1 MRRCWPN
8 AARTPDDFACARTGG
23 LGGRSGTAAGT
34 ITTLSASSVTVTP
47 GNGGGPLTC
56 VRAERSP
63 SLDGFKV
70 GDRVGILC
78 LQKEGQLYLVAIKAA
93 PSAGDNTSGGPPG
106 LMHEAHGKV
115 VAVSA
120 TSITIGLLTCVVG
133 DGSPSLAGYAVGDLA
148 QMLCKQDGSQLVLL
162 KIRKAVPPPDAGP
175 TGSKGKA
182 PAPRPKTAMGPIV
195 TLSST
200 SITVGRLTCAIAPG
214 SPSVAGYS
222 VGDVVGIACVPRE
235 GKLRLFR
242 IGRKP

>member
-1 MRRCWPN
+1 MIPLALALATS
-8 AARTPDDFACARTGG
+8 AAAQGPPPGPDAT
-23 LGGRSGTAAGT
+23 RSAAGT
-34 ITTLSASSVTVTP
+34 ITALSASSVTVTP
-47 GNGGGPLTC
+47 GNGEDPLTC

-63 SLDGFKV
+63 SLDGFNV

-78 LQKEGQLYLVAIKAA
+78 LLKEGQLYLVAIKAA
-93 PSAGDNTSGGPPG
+93 PAAGDNASSGPPG

-162 KIRKAVPPPDAGP
+162 KIRKTPPPPGVGP
-175 TGSKGKA
+175 TGPKGKA
-182 PAPRPKTAMGPIV
+182 PVRGPKTAKGPIV
-195 TLSST
+195 ALSST
-200 SITVGRLTCAIAPG
+200 SITVGRLTCTVAPG
-214 SPSVAGYS
+214 SPSVTGYS
-222 VGDVVGIACVPRE
+222 VGDVVGIVCVPRE

>member
-1 MRRCWPN
+1 MISLALASATS
-8 AARTPDDFACARTGG
+8 AAAQGPPPGPGPSQT
-23 LGGRSGTAAGT
+23 RSAAGT
-34 ITTLSASSVTVTP
+34 ITTLSASSVTVMR
-47 GNGGGPLTC
+47 GNGGDPLTC

-93 PSAGDNTSGGPPG
+93 PSAGDNASGGPPG
-106 LMHEAHGKV
+106 LMHGAHGKV
-115 VAVSA
+115 AAVSA

-148 QMLCKQDGSQLVLL
+148 QMLCKQDGSQVVLL
-162 KIRKAVPPPDAGP
+162 KIRKTLPPPGAGP
-175 TGSKGKA
+175 NGSTGKA

-200 SITVGRLTCAIAPG
+200 SITVGGLTCAIVPD

-222 VGDVVGIACVPRE
+222 VGDVVGIACLPRE

>member
-1 MRRCWPN
+1 
-8 AARTPDDFACARTGG
+8 
-23 LGGRSGTAAGT
+23 
-34 ITTLSASSVTVTP
+34 VTVTP
-47 GNGGGPLTC
+47 GNGGDPLSC

-78 LQKEGQLYLVAIKAA
+78 LQKEAQLYLVAIKAA
-93 PSAGDNTSGGPPG
+93 PSAGDSASGGPPG
-106 LMHEAHGKV
+106 LMREAHGKV

-120 TSITIGLLTCVVG
+120 TSITIGPLTCAVG
-133 DGSPSLAGYAVGDLA
+133 DGSPSLAGYGVGDLA

-162 KIRKAVPPPDAGP
+162 KIRKALPPQ
-175 TGSKGKA
+175 GKA
-182 PAPRPKTAMGPIV
+182 PAPRLKTSMGPIV

-222 VGDVVGIACVPRE
+222 VGDVVGIVCAPGE